1 MDNRTSTFITMITSA
16 YDSTWESGWATPST
30 RKFVKNML
38 RDVEFDDA
46 LDIFILCFG
55 VHSDEVKF
63 LYKHYGREVDNG

>member
-16 YDSTWESGWATPST
+16 YDETWQDGWCTPVS
-30 RKFVKNML
+30 RKFMKSML

-55 VHSDEVKF
+55 ATSNEVDF
-63 LYKHYGREVDNG
+63 LYKHYGRERENG